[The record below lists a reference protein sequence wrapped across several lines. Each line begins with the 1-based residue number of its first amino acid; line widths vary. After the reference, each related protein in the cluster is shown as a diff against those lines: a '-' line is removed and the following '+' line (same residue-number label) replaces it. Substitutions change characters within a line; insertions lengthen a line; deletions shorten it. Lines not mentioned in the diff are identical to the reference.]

1 MPGKG
6 ARSGGLN
13 IPYDS
18 IERVE
23 QFLFFFLAA
32 APSRGARR
40 DRGIAQNVRK
50 GSELDAKIAPGGHN
64 CARETNGH
72 KPCTAETGSRQDLIT
87 VLEDVQGGQRLSIRV
102 SFITAPSMTTP
113 AVNWPVRC
121 NVSHTSAWRS
131 SAVAANGPR
140 VHSSRKGFDGHAAS
154 PRNLIAA
161 VSTGSP
167 RSSGAAAHVVRALS
181 CEFSGFGGLGA
192 SALSFQLRGFA
203 LCQLGPALAPGL
215 ASRVALRLHAHST
228 LAAQVELQ
236 DVPTGNPWPSTLRPR
251 FVTFQTKFPSERLF
265 QATRP
270 SA

>member
-1 MPGKG
+1 
-6 ARSGGLN
+6 
-13 IPYDS
+13 
-18 IERVE
+18 
-23 QFLFFFLAA
+23 
-32 APSRGARR
+32 
-40 DRGIAQNVRK
+40 
-50 GSELDAKIAPGGHN
+50 
-64 CARETNGH
+64 
-72 KPCTAETGSRQDLIT
+72 
-87 VLEDVQGGQRLSIRV
+87 
-102 SFITAPSMTTP
+102 MTTP
-113 AVNWPVRC
+113 AVNWPERC
-121 NVSHTSAWRS
+121 NVSHTRPGELPRLKGL
-131 SAVAANGPR
+131 VIR
-140 VHSSRKGFDGHAAS
+140 VHSLLKGFDGHAAS

-181 CEFSGFGGLGA
+181 CEISGFGGLGA

-203 LCQLGPALAPGL
+203 LCQLGHALAPGL